1 MRLYIKYMVSQRC
14 QMLVKAE
21 LEKLGIHSAT
31 VDLGIIE
38 TSRDLSGEEKE
49 TLRANLSKSGL
60 ELLEDKKTNLVL
72 KIKEVIMELVYH
84 PEEIPNVN
92 FSEYISSR
100 LGHDYT
106 YLSAIFI
113 EAKGITIQAFIIRRK
128 IERVKEL
135 LLDENLSLMDIS
147 YKLNYSSIAH
157 LSNQF
162 KKNTGVSPSCYRQMM
177 SEKSKKGNCS
187 EL

>member
-31 VDLGIIE
+31 VDLGIVE
-38 TSRDLSGEEKE
+38 TSRDLTREKE
-49 TLRANLSKSGL
+49 ALRVNLSASGL
-60 ELLEDKKTNLVL
+60 ELLEDKKTSLVL
-72 KIKEVIMELVYH
+72 KIKEVIMEMVYH
-84 PEEIPNVN
+84 PEEVPNVN
-92 FSEYISSR
+92 FSEYLSSK
-100 LGHDYT
+100 LGQDYT
-106 YLSAIFI
+106 YLSTIFI
-113 EAKGITIQAFIIRRK
+113 EAKGITIQEFIIRRK

-135 LLDENLSLMDIS
+135 LLDENLSLTDIS

-162 KKNTGVSPSCYRQMM
+162 KKNTGFSPSCYRQMM
-177 SEKSKKGNCS
+177 SEKSEKGNCS